1 MYSIL
6 HPAKGYFQ
14 ERRWIFESG
23 CGFFESVCGI
33 LRESWKLGRHLH
45 LQLSV
50 CGHWERLW
58 NVWYKKM
65 TPEKLLFRM
74 HEKDQGEHSTHA
86 H

>member
-1 MYSIL
+1 MTSCTQYCIL
-6 HPAKGYFQ
+6 DIILKGYFQ

-50 CGHWERLW
+50 CGQWERLW
-58 NVWYKKM
+58 NV
-65 TPEKLLFRM
+65 
-74 HEKDQGEHSTHA
+74 
-86 H
+86 